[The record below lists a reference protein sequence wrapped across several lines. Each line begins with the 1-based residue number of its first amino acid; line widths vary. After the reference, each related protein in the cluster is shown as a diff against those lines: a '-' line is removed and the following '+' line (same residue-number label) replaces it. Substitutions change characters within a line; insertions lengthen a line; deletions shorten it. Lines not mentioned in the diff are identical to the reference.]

1 MIKFLR
7 ALLKEESKPQELKT
21 HNGLFST
28 DIQLSGSAESRQQR
42 MANALKKSIQ
52 KTNDDMRI
60 VNPDGTSLAMDS
72 QEHVSMKQ
80 GFSFTSN
87 IPEASA
93 LWFASQGFIGFQ
105 MAAILSQNW
114 LVDKACLIP
123 AKDAIRN
130 GWQTTVNNGFE
141 VDPEML
147 DKIAAFDRKRNINKQ
162 LVEFVHMGRVFGI
175 RIALFLVE
183 TDDPKEYYGN
193 PFNLDAVK
201 EGSYKGISQIDP
213 YWVTPELD
221 LSASSDPMAV
231 DFYEP
236 TWWRVNGLRIH
247 KSHLVIFK
255 TGNVPDILKPSYLY
269 AGVPVPQKIFERVY
283 AAERTANEAPMLAMT
298 KRLNVLKVDAERA
311 VANQAAFEAQL
322 QQSIEWRDNYGV
334 KVIGLDEEMQQL
346 ETSLADLDTVIM
358 TQYQIVAAA
367 ANIPAT
373 KLLGTSP
380 KGFNASG
387 EYEEASYHE
396 ELESIQTHDLTP
408 FLDRHHLLAIKSEI
422 SPNAPFETT
431 ISWNSLDSMTAK
443 ELAEVN
449 KIKADIGNVLVT
461 SGAISPDDER
471 ERVMADP
478 DSGYNGLVAVD
489 ELPEDDLGE

>member
-7 ALLKEESKPQELKT
+7 ALFKEDSQPEEKT

-28 DIQLSGSAESRQQR
+28 DIKLSGSNTSRQQR
-42 MANALKKSIQ
+42 MSEAMKKSLQ
-52 KTNDDMRI
+52 KTAADMTI
-60 VNPDGTSLAMDS
+60 LNPDGTALAMDS
-72 QEHVSMKQ
+72 QEHIALKQ
-80 GFSFTSN
+80 GFNFTSN

-114 LVDKACLIP
+114 LIDKACQIP
-123 AKDAIRN
+123 AKDAVRN
-130 GWQTTVNNGFE
+130 GWEITVNDGTE
-141 VDPEML
+141 VDASIL
-147 DKIAAFDRKRNINKQ
+147 DKLKEFDRERKITKQ
-162 LVEFVHMGRVFGI
+162 MVEFVHMGRVFGI

-193 PFNLDAVK
+193 PFNVDAVK
-201 EGSYKGISQIDP
+201 PGSYKGISQIDP
-213 YWVTPELD
+213 YWITPELD
-221 LSASSDPMAV
+221 LAASSDPMSMG
-231 DFYEP
+231 FYEP

-298 KRLNVLKVDAERA
+298 KRLNIIKVDAERA

-346 ETSLADLDTVIM
+346 DTSLADLDSVIM

-367 ANIPAT
+367 ANIPST

-387 EYEEASYHE
+387 EYEESSYHE
-396 ELESIQTHDLTP
+396 ELENIQSHDLTP
-408 FLDRHHLLAIKSEI
+408 FLDRHHLLAIHSFI
-422 SPNAPFETT
+422 SPDAPFKTT
-431 ISWNSLDSMTAK
+431 VSWNSLDSMTAK

-449 KIKADIGNVLVT
+449 KLKADIGNVLVT

-478 DSGYNGLVAVD
+478 ESGYNGLVSVA
-489 ELPEDDLGE
+489 ELPEDDLSE